1 MVEHQAPPFSYCVR
15 GRASWELKC
24 SVTVSSVIDLF
35 QFENEKEKL
44 RVRVTPKDIEDAR
57 EYGGPD
63 AVFQAAPDGTGVYLI
78 HRIRQ
83 VARPT

>member
-1 MVEHQAPPFSYCVR
+1 MSSRIVP
-15 GRASWELKC
+15 GRWSDLGSPTEPGEY
-24 SVTVSSVIDLF
+24 LF

-57 EYGGPD
+57 HYGGPD
-63 AVFQAAPDGTGVYLI
+63 AVFIANGPHKDTGVYLI

-83 VARPT
+83 IGRRT

>member
-1 MVEHQAPPFSYCVR
+1 VPQPTKYQFIIN
-15 GRASWELKC
+15 LK
-24 SVTVSSVIDLF
+24 TARPY
-35 QFENEKEKL
+35 NEVPSPHGPLPLGL